1 MGVRLALGAR
11 ERDVVGLVL
20 RYGLALAVLGVVLGT
35 GVALTASRVLEG
47 LVWGVETTD
56 PVTFAGT
63 AGLLV
68 LAAMLA
74 SLLPAR
80 RAARTDPLQ
89 TLRAE

>member
-1 MGVRLALGAR
+1 
-11 ERDVVGLVL
+11 
-20 RYGLALAVLGVVLGT
+20 
-35 GVALTASRVLEG
+35 VLEG

-68 LAAMLA
+68 LAAILA